1 MLVIGCGDS
10 YVQLA
15 ARYKDQM
22 PANAIAPYIPGDLL
36 DHLIN
41 KEYFY
46 KLCDRHGIDHPAT
59 VIYDKSMGHDFDL
72 PWDPP
77 YIAKPADG
85 VAYWQHEFE
94 GIKKV
99 YICQSRQELLDALD
113 AVYAAG
119 YPDHMILQEF
129 IPGDDTYMRVLTNYS
144 DRNAQVKL
152 MCLGHVLLEE
162 HSPHGIGNHAVIIT
176 EHDEAL
182 CLKIKALLESLHYVG
197 FSNFDIKYD
206 SRDGKYKLF
215 EINCRQGRSNYYVT
229 GAGYNIAK
237 LLVEDLVEQK
247 ELPFV
252 ITENESL
259 WRMVPKAVAFK
270 FVPKSYHPRMKAL
283 LKKGRPPTPWS
294 TAGTSAP
301 SASGGCG
308 RPTSGIWCGLTGTI
322 RCRRRICNPEGSHR
336 RTGKERHEQA
346 DHSTGI
352 LENCPRFCGIYRS
365 GRRLWHPDEQCGLR
379 RRVDG
384 GHEYLYLR
392 RVHAVCG
399 CRPAD
404 RRGRHRHHS
413 HHHGDDQRETPVL
426 QHIHDRPV

>member
-1 MLVIGCGDS
+1 MASNLSFQPLLFGGDINVYSVARAFHEAYGVKSIAYGKFHTFPCAFSAIIDYRTCPENEEDEVFLQHVNEVCAQLPDKTVLVIGCGDS

-46 KLCDRHGIDHPAT
+46 QLCDEHGIDHPAT
-59 VIYDKSMGHDFDL
+59 FIYDKSMGHDFDL
-72 PWDPP
+72 PWGPP

-237 LLVEDLVEQK
+237 LLVEDLVEHK

-283 LKKGRPPTPWS
+283 LKKGAATHSLEYSRDFGPQRFWRVWKTHI
-294 TAGTSAP
+294 GNMV
-301 SASGGCG
+301 
-308 RPTSGIWCGLTGTI
+308 RFN
-322 RCRRRICNPEGSHR
+322 RHNRVPE
-336 RTGKERHEQA
+336 
-346 DHSTGI
+346 
-352 LENCPRFCGIYRS
+352 EN
-365 GRRLWHPDEQCGLR
+365 L
-379 RRVDG
+379 
-384 GHEYLYLR
+384 
-392 RVHAVCG
+392 
-399 CRPAD
+399 
-404 RRGRHRHHS
+404 
-413 HHHGDDQRETPVL
+413 
-426 QHIHDRPV
+426 

>member
-1 MLVIGCGDS
+1 MASNLSFQPLLFGVDINVYSVARAFHEAYVVKSIAYGKFHTFPCAFSAIIDYRTCPENEEDEVFLQHVNEVCAQLPDKTVLVIGCGDS

-46 KLCDRHGIDHPAT
+46 KLCDQHGIDHPAT

-72 PWDPP
+72 PWGPP

-85 VAYWQHEFE
+85 VAYWQHEFD

-283 LKKGRPPTPWS
+283 LKKGAATHSLEYSRDFGPQRFWRVWKTHI
-294 TAGTSAP
+294 GNMV
-301 SASGGCG
+301 
-308 RPTSGIWCGLTGTI
+308 RFN
-322 RCRRRICNPEGSHR
+322 RHNKVPE
-336 RTGKERHEQA
+336 
-346 DHSTGI
+346 
-352 LENCPRFCGIYRS
+352 EN
-365 GRRLWHPDEQCGLR
+365 L
-379 RRVDG
+379 
-384 GHEYLYLR
+384 
-392 RVHAVCG
+392 
-399 CRPAD
+399 
-404 RRGRHRHHS
+404 
-413 HHHGDDQRETPVL
+413 
-426 QHIHDRPV
+426 

>member
-1 MLVIGCGDS
+1 MGSSRTSARFHASCVSAHRPSSVSRHSSCAFSAIIDYRTCPENEEDKVFLQHVNEVCAQLPDKTVLVIGCGDS

-237 LLVEDLVEQK
+237 LLVEDLVEHK

-283 LKKGRPPTPWS
+283 LKKGAATHSLEYSRDFGPQRFWRVWKTHI
-294 TAGTSAP
+294 GNMV
-301 SASGGCG
+301 
-308 RPTSGIWCGLTGTI
+308 RFN
-322 RCRRRICNPEGSHR
+322 RHNKVPE
-336 RTGKERHEQA
+336 
-346 DHSTGI
+346 
-352 LENCPRFCGIYRS
+352 EN
-365 GRRLWHPDEQCGLR
+365 L
-379 RRVDG
+379 
-384 GHEYLYLR
+384 
-392 RVHAVCG
+392 
-399 CRPAD
+399 
-404 RRGRHRHHS
+404 
-413 HHHGDDQRETPVL
+413 
-426 QHIHDRPV
+426 

>member
-1 MLVIGCGDS
+1 MIYEEFKHDWGSLSLEAETLTGLAIFDSSPLQGAKPLSSLTNHGRVSRERHFFKQAVLAAYDDRCFISGCALPQMLVASHIKPYSQCRSEADRVSPDNDRDEVFLQHVNEVCAQLPDKTVLVIGCGDS

-22 PANAIAPYIPGDLL
+22 NDNANTTYIPGDLL

-237 LLVEDLVEQK
+237 LLVEDLVEHK

-259 WRMVPKAVAFK
+259 WRMVPKAVAFN
-270 FVPKSYHPRMKAL
+270 FLPKSYHPRMKSL
-283 LKKGRPPTPWS
+283 LKKGAATHS
-294 TAGTSAP
+294 LE
-301 SASGGCG
+301 SGK
-308 RPTSGIWCGLTGTI
+308 R
-322 RCRRRICNPEGSHR
+322 
-336 RTGKERHEQA
+336 
-346 DHSTGI
+346 
-352 LENCPRFCGIYRS
+352 ENCAC
-365 GRRLWHPDEQCGLR
+365 
-379 RRVDG
+379 
-384 GHEYLYLR
+384 
-392 RVHAVCG
+392 
-399 CRPAD
+399 
-404 RRGRHRHHS
+404 
-413 HHHGDDQRETPVL
+413 
-426 QHIHDRPV
+426 

>member
-1 MLVIGCGDS
+1 MASNLSFQPLLFGGDINVYSVARAFHEAYGVKSIAYGKFHTFPCAFSAIIDYRTCPENEEDEVFLQHVNEVCAQLPDKTVLVIGCGDS

-36 DHLIN
+36 DRLIN

-46 KLCDRHGIDHPAT
+46 QLCDEHGIDHPAT
-59 VIYDKSMGHDFDL
+59 FIYDKSMGHDFDL

-237 LLVEDLVEQK
+237 LLVEDLVEHK

-270 FVPKSYHPRMKAL
+270 FVPRSYHPRMKAL
-283 LKKGRPPTPWS
+283 LKKGAATHSLEYSRDFGPQRFWRVWKTHI
-294 TAGTSAP
+294 GNMV
-301 SASGGCG
+301 
-308 RPTSGIWCGLTGTI
+308 RFD
-322 RCRRRICNPEGSHR
+322 RHNKVPE
-336 RTGKERHEQA
+336 
-346 DHSTGI
+346 
-352 LENCPRFCGIYRS
+352 EN
-365 GRRLWHPDEQCGLR
+365 L
-379 RRVDG
+379 
-384 GHEYLYLR
+384 
-392 RVHAVCG
+392 
-399 CRPAD
+399 
-404 RRGRHRHHS
+404 
-413 HHHGDDQRETPVL
+413 
-426 QHIHDRPV
+426 

>member
-1 MLVIGCGDS
+1 MASNLSFQPLLFGGDINVYSVARAFHEAYGVKSIAYGKFHTFPCAFSAIIDYRTCPENEEDKVFLQHVNEVCAQLPDKTVLVIGCGDS

-206 SRDGKYKLF
+206 QRDGKYKAF
-215 EINCRQGRSNYYVT
+215 EINTRQGRSNYYVT
-229 GAGYNIAK
+229 GSGHNIARYLVDD
-237 LLVEDLVEQK
+237 LLEGKDLPLTVVEE
-247 ELPFV
+247 ET
-252 ITENESL
+252 I
-259 WRMVPKAVAFK
+259 WRMIPRRLAYTFI
-270 FVPKSYHPRMKAL
+270 PRSYHARMKKL
-283 LKKGRPPTPWS
+283 FRKGTDHHSMEYRPDYTP
-294 TAGTSAP
+294 
-301 SASGGCG
+301 
-308 RPTSGIWCGLTGTI
+308 
-322 RCRRRICNPEGSHR
+322 RRIWRVWKNHIG
-336 RTGKERHEQA
+336 TYV
-346 DHSTGI
+346 
-352 LENCPRFCGIYRS
+352 RFYK
-365 GRRLWHPDEQCGLR
+365 HNQKPND
-379 RRVDG
+379 
-384 GHEYLYLR
+384 
-392 RVHAVCG
+392 
-399 CRPAD
+399 
-404 RRGRHRHHS
+404 
-413 HHHGDDQRETPVL
+413 
-426 QHIHDRPV
+426 

>member
-1 MLVIGCGDS
+1 MATDLSFQPLLFGGDINVYSVARAFHEAYGVKSIAYGKFHTFPCAFSAIIDYRTCPENEEDEVFLQHVNEVCAQLPDKTVLVIGCGDS

-237 LLVEDLVEQK
+237 LLVEDRVEHK

-283 LKKGRPPTPWS
+283 LKKGAATHSLEYSRDFGPQRFWRVWKTHI
-294 TAGTSAP
+294 GNMV
-301 SASGGCG
+301 
-308 RPTSGIWCGLTGTI
+308 RFN
-322 RCRRRICNPEGSHR
+322 RHNKVPE
-336 RTGKERHEQA
+336 
-346 DHSTGI
+346 
-352 LENCPRFCGIYRS
+352 EN
-365 GRRLWHPDEQCGLR
+365 L
-379 RRVDG
+379 
-384 GHEYLYLR
+384 
-392 RVHAVCG
+392 
-399 CRPAD
+399 
-404 RRGRHRHHS
+404 
-413 HHHGDDQRETPVL
+413 
-426 QHIHDRPV
+426 